1 MQEMLNDCMENARIK
16 LCSMNSF
23 SELPVNG
30 EYKYLGGNGTQQQ
43 YQRPQWLM
51 VGKKTRNVKKA
62 QLQS

>member
-51 VGKKTRNVKKA
+51 VGKK
-62 QLQS
+62 QEM